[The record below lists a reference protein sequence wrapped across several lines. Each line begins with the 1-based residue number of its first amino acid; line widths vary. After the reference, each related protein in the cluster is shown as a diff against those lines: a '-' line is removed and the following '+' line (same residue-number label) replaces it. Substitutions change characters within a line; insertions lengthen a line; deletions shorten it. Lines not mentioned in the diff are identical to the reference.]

1 MTGRV
6 KEYVAA
12 IARELKSGVATEHSY
27 RPCLKALLEALLPG
41 IDAINEPAGVAC
53 GAPDMMLR
61 TRGAVKRPVGYVET
75 KDIGDGDLDG
85 IGANREQ
92 FGRYRANLRNV
103 IFTDYLDFRFWED
116 GEFVASVRLATLAER
131 AASPFIAPDAELER
145 FVELVRHFGN
155 VAPRKITSSARLA
168 KLMAGKA
175 RLLAQAIR
183 EALGDAVPAPADG
196 VGRPRVAAIAQQ
208 YLTFRRMLIHDL
220 TPESFADIYAQTIA
234 YAFFAARLHDPT
246 PEDFSREEAVRLI
259 PRTNPL
265 LRKMFIDFDMDLDDS
280 IAWIVDDLVALF
292 AASDVAAIMHR
303 YDDDPI
309 HHFYEDFLAEYDPKS
324 RKQRGVWSTPAPVV
338 RFIVRAV
345 DDILER
351 TFGLSGGL
359 ANAETTPGGGH
370 RVQILDPA
378 LGTGTFLAEVVRRIR
393 SKFADMMGAWP
404 EYAASHLVPR
414 LNGFEILMASYAMAH
429 LKLDMMLENAQHR
442 RFRIFLT
449 NALEPHDP
457 DTGTLWAAALSEEAQ
472 EANYVKRDCPVMVVV
487 GNPPYSVS
495 SCNKGEWIQGLVADY
510 KKGLNERK
518 INLDDDYIKFIRLGQ
533 HYIER
538 NGEGV
543 LAFIT
548 NNSFLDGITHRRMR
562 QSLMESFDEIY
573 VLDLHGNARKKE
585 TAPDGSKDEN
595 IFDIM
600 QGVSINIFV
609 RRADEDVES
618 VKCKVESEKRR
629 ADAKPVRAR
638 VFHAEVF
645 GTREAK
651 YAFLDAHELAT
662 TDYRELHPA
671 APHFFFV
678 PKDFALEEEYKQG
691 FSVAELMPVNNS
703 GIQTK
708 RDKLAYNF
716 TRQDIE
722 EVVRAFRN
730 DDVESIR
737 KHYLLPAD
745 GRDWAVSWAKEDVS
759 HGDGKITQVAYH
771 PLDKRW
777 TYFTGRSSG
786 FMAYPRMPQSAHMLQ
801 ENVAMLLVRNTRRE
815 NSYNFFVT
823 DTIVDKDGI
832 SGFDNCRFFPLYL
845 YGENMGKVEKTPN
858 LNPEIVKRIASAVG
872 DGTPTMPTC
881 STRSTRL
888 DNPPTPE
895 DIFHYIY
902 AVLHAPQYRARY
914 KEFLKVDF
922 PRIPYPA
929 NGEVF
934 RRLAAIGERLVAV
947 HLLKD
952 PKVRDMFAPYANF
965 PVSGDNRIEFLRWEK
980 SEDLRD
986 SAIPQPPKGRIYV
999 NSEQYIDNVPAAA
1012 WEFFVGGYQ
1021 PAQKWLKDRKGR
1033 VLTSDDLLHYKSII
1047 SALVET
1053 RRLMGELAGVPLAAK
1068 LGTLV

>member
-85 IGANREQ
+85 
-92 FGRYRANLRNV
+92 
-103 IFTDYLDFRFWED
+103 
-116 GEFVASVRLATLAER
+116 
-131 AASPFIAPDAELER
+131 
-145 FVELVRHFGN
+145 
-155 VAPRKITSSARLA
+155 
-168 KLMAGKA
+168 
-175 RLLAQAIR
+175 
-183 EALGDAVPAPADG
+183 
-196 VGRPRVAAIAQQ
+196 
-208 YLTFRRMLIHDL
+208 
-220 TPESFADIYAQTIA
+220 
-234 YAFFAARLHDPT
+234 
-246 PEDFSREEAVRLI
+246 
-259 PRTNPL
+259 
-265 LRKMFIDFDMDLDDS
+265 
-280 IAWIVDDLVALF
+280 
-292 AASDVAAIMHR
+292 
-303 YDDDPI
+303 
-309 HHFYEDFLAEYDPKS
+309 
-324 RKQRGVWSTPAPVV
+324 
-338 RFIVRAV
+338 
-345 DDILER
+345 
-351 TFGLSGGL
+351 
-359 ANAETTPGGGH
+359 
-370 RVQILDPA
+370 
-378 LGTGTFLAEVVRRIR
+378 
-393 SKFADMMGAWP
+393 
-404 EYAASHLVPR
+404 
-414 LNGFEILMASYAMAH
+414 
-429 LKLDMMLENAQHR
+429 
-442 RFRIFLT
+442 
-449 NALEPHDP
+449 
-457 DTGTLWAAALSEEAQ
+457 
-472 EANYVKRDCPVMVVV
+472 
-487 GNPPYSVS
+487 
-495 SCNKGEWIQGLVADY
+495 
-510 KKGLNERK
+510 
-518 INLDDDYIKFIRLGQ
+518 
-533 HYIER
+533 
-538 NGEGV
+538 
-543 LAFIT
+543 
-548 NNSFLDGITHRRMR
+548 
-562 QSLMESFDEIY
+562 
-573 VLDLHGNARKKE
+573 NARKKE

-595 IFDIM
+595 VFDIM

-609 RRADEDVES
+609 
-618 VKCKVESEKRR
+618 KRGNV
-629 ADAKPVRAR
+629 ANGANVANAKSNDQLKTGNIGNGNTSTLATFSPSCR

-651 YAFLDAHELAT
+651 YAFLDAHDLAT

-671 APHFFFV
+671 APYFFFV
-678 PKDFALEEEYKQG
+678 PKD
-691 FSVAELMPVNNS
+691 
-703 GIQTK
+703 
-708 RDKLAYNF
+708 
-716 TRQDIE
+716 
-722 EVVRAFRN
+722 
-730 DDVESIR
+730 
-737 KHYLLPAD
+737 
-745 GRDWAVSWAKEDVS
+745 
-759 HGDGKITQVAYH
+759 
-771 PLDKRW
+771 
-777 TYFTGRSSG
+777 
-786 FMAYPRMPQSAHMLQ
+786 
-801 ENVAMLLVRNTRRE
+801 
-815 NSYNFFVT
+815 
-823 DTIVDKDGI
+823 
-832 SGFDNCRFFPLYL
+832 FPLYL
-845 YGENMGKVEKTPN
+845 YGENMGKVEKTPK

-872 DGTPTMPTC
+872 DGTPNMPTC

-888 DNPPTPE
+888 DNPPTAE

-1053 RRLMGELAGVPLAAK
+1053 RRLMDELAGVPLAAK